1 MNAIIL
7 AAGPGSR
14 LGPYTKE
21 KPKAMLEFANQTLL
35 GRLIKK
41 FQNFG
46 ITDITVVTG
55 YKSEKID
62 FPDVNYIRN
71 KFFLETSTL
80 ESLICAKEKI
90 TNSTIISYSDI
101 IFDDDVLTKII
112 DSKNDISVIADR
124 QWLRYWDKRV
134 GELAIEATE
143 SVYYNNEGFLISV
156 GQPIKNLEH
165 ANGHFIGLMKVKNFG
180 SKIFLEFAEKLINEQ
195 KNSLKLDSDLKLDK
209 LRIVDALQNI
219 INSGKKIE
227 AVLIDNGW
235 LEFDTVSDLQLYN
248 KMKDENSLSEFISL
262 N

>member
-7 AAGPGSR
+7 AVGLGSR

-46 ITDITVVTG
+46 ITDITIVTG
-55 YKSEKID
+55 YKSDKID
-62 FPDVNYIRN
+62 FPGINCIKN
-71 KFFLETSTL
+71 EFFLETSTL

-101 IFDDDVLTKII
+101 IFDDDVLKKII
-112 DSKNDISVIADR
+112 DSKNDISIVADR

-134 GELAIEATE
+134 GEVAIEATE
-143 SVYYNNEGFLISV
+143 SVYYNNEGFLSSV
-156 GQPIKNLEH
+156 GQPITNLED
-165 ANGHFIGLMKVKNFG
+165 ANGHFIGLMKIKDSG
-180 SKIFLEFAEKLINEQ
+180 SKIFLEFAGKQISER
-195 KNSLKLDSDLKLDK
+195 KNSLKLDPDLKLDK
-209 LRIVDALQNI
+209 LRIVDVLQNI
-219 INSGKKIE
+219 INSGNKIE

-248 KMKDENSLSEFISL
+248 KMKDENSLSKFISL